1 MSFMV
6 SPQSQRSRLQSL
18 YLLLAVLLP
27 LFCTW
32 LTSRYL
38 VLHQVPYS
46 LHLIVVLVLGFFG
59 GLGPSLIAVLAAFL
73 SRVCLH
79 YFDPAQVGPLRF
91 ELLRCVVLAA
101 SAMVIWMLMRGRRR
115 SELKLESTLAA
126 LQERT
131 DDLVASLAS
140 SKCACW
146 TFDLESGVS
155 PRWYGGSY
163 PIFGRPFAELE
174 AMPSILTLV
183 HPDDHPRLPG
193 LIEHLRNSTDPV
205 QFEYRCH
212 WPNGELH
219 SLEMRGNR
227 IPGKVCAWRGVT
239 VDITERKL
247 AEAAL
252 LRAEKLAAMGRL
264 ASTVAH
270 EINNPLE
277 SVTNL
282 LYLASAED
290 HLPEPARTYLATAE
304 TELARLSNITRLTL
318 GFVRTSGRVGDT
330 SIATI
335 VDEVLSIFEHRV
347 AAKHITIQRHY
358 AHNVN
363 VHIAPHELRQIA
375 TNLIAN
381 AIDAVSTNE
390 ACISVHLCNEDEK
403 AMLLIDDN
411 GTGIEP
417 EHLARIFEPF
427 FSTKEEVGT
436 GIGLWV
442 TRELVEKNG
451 GRISV
456 ESRNDPAHG
465 KLPTGVMTRF
475 RVEFPLAPPQV
486 SAQVS

>member
-1 MSFMV
+1 
-6 SPQSQRSRLQSL
+6 
-18 YLLLAVLLP
+18 
-27 LFCTW
+27 
-32 LTSRYL
+32 
-38 VLHQVPYS
+38 VLHQIPYS
-46 LHLIVVLVLGFFG
+46 PHLLAILIVGFIG
-59 GLGPSLIAVLAAFL
+59 GLLPSMLTVVVSFL
-73 SRVCLH
+73 SRISLH
-79 YFDPAQVGPLRF
+79 YLHP
-91 ELLRCVVLAA
+91 A
-101 SAMVIWMLMRGRRR
+101 SAMSVRQEILHTAVLVAAALVIWFLMRGRRR
-115 SELKLESTLAA
+115 SEQVLQSTLAA

-146 TFDLESGVS
+146 TFDLETGVS
-155 PRWYGGSY
+155 PRWYNGSY

-174 AMPSILTLV
+174 SMPSILTLV
-183 HPDDHPRLPG
+183 LPEDHPRLPQ
-193 LIEHLRNSTDPV
+193 LIDHLRNSTDPV
-205 QFEYRCH
+205 QFEYRCQ

-282 LYLASAED
+282 LYLARAEEN
-290 HLPEPARTYLATAE
+290 LPEPARTYLSTAE
-304 TELARLSNITRLTL
+304 SELGRLSNITRLTL

-347 AAKHITIQRHY
+347 ASKHITIQRHY

-381 AIDAVSTNE
+381 AIDAVSTKD

-411 GTGIEP
+411 GSGIEP
-417 EHLARIFEPF
+417 AHLARIFEPF

-456 ESRNDPAHG
+456 ESRSDPTHT
-465 KLPTGVMTRF
+465 KLPTGVTTRF

-486 SAQVS
+486 S

>member
-1 MSFMV
+1 MSV
-6 SPQSQRSRLQSL
+6 TVAPSTRRSRLRNVSFV
-18 YLLLAVLLP
+18 LAVVLP
-27 LFCTW
+27 VLCTW
-32 LTSRYL
+32 LTEHYS

-46 LHLIVVLVLGFFG
+46 PHLLAIVIVGFIGGLLPSMLTVLV
-59 GLGPSLIAVLAAFL
+59 SFL
-73 SRVCLH
+73 SRLSLH
-79 YFDPAQVGPLRF
+79 FLRPAGAMSLRS
-91 ELLRCVVLAA
+91 ELLHTTVLVATA
-101 SAMVIWMLMRGRRR
+101 LIIWFLMRGRRR
-115 SELKLESTLAA
+115 SEQALQSTLAA

-146 TFDLESGVS
+146 TFDLETGTS
-155 PRWYGGSY
+155 PRWYSGSY

-174 AMPSILTLV
+174 SMSSILPLV
-183 HPDDHPRLPG
+183 HADDHPRFPE
-193 LIEHLRNSTDPV
+193 LIDHLRNSTEPV
-205 QFEYRCH
+205 QFEYRCL

-282 LYLASAED
+282 LYLARAED
-290 HLPEPARTYLATAE
+290 HLPERASTYLSTAE
-304 TELARLSNITRLTL
+304 SELGRLSNITRLTL

-330 SIATI
+330 PIATV
-335 VDEVLSIFEHRV
+335 VDEVLSIFEHRI
-347 AAKHITIQRHY
+347 AAKRIKLQRHY
-358 AHNVN
+358 AADVY

-381 AIDAVSTNE
+381 AIDAVSSTN
-390 ACISVHLCNEDEK
+390 ATIAVHICNEDGK
-403 AMLLIDDN
+403 AFLLIDDN

-417 EHLARIFEPF
+417 THLARIFEPF

-456 ESRNDPAHG
+456 ESCNDPANY
-465 KLPTGVMTRF
+465 LLRAGVTTRF

-486 SAQVS
+486 S